1 MSYCMLTCDG
11 GGIRGLLP
19 ALLIERLSTD
29 ISSFHGNV
37 DLFAGTSAGG
47 LVSLGLASGVSPGDI
62 VSLFQKDGDQIF
74 LPFSRDGAPT
84 FPALQLNA
92 APGSNE
98 SWPDWVT
105 GHFSDILQGLLYVK
119 YTNTGLQRL
128 LQNLLPNVPLSQ
140 LPGRVLVTTFQLN
153 SPSTGSWAP
162 ITISN
167 YPGDPSAA
175 TYPVD
180 AGLSTSAAPTYFP
193 PYHHPA
199 LGYCVD
205 GGVYANNPGCMAIAA
220 ALASGVAL
228 ADIVMLSVGTGANP
242 ERITVIPPPTNYGPL
257 LWILPFGY
265 GSTPATPIVTMLT
278 DGVASADA
286 FVCQQL
292 LGNRFLRLEV
302 PLTSA
307 IRLDDYGAVTQLDS
321 AASAFMASETW
332 SAAEGW
338 VSSRF
343 I

>member
-1 MSYCMLTCDG
+1 MSYCILTCDG

-29 ISSFHGNV
+29 ISSFLGSV

-47 LVSLGLASGVSPGDI
+47 LVSLGLASGVSPTDI
-62 VSLFQKDGDQIF
+62 VSLFQRDGGQIF
-74 LPFSRDGAPT
+74 LPFSSGGTTSIP
-84 FPALQLNA
+84 PLQLNA
-92 APGSNE
+92 APGSNK

-105 GHFSDILQGLLYVK
+105 EYFSDILQGLLYVK
-119 YTNTGLQRL
+119 YTNTGLEQL
-128 LQNLLPNVPLSQ
+128 LQNLLPNVPLSR
-140 LPGRVLVTTFQLN
+140 LPGRVLVTAFQLK

-180 AGLSTSAAPTYFP
+180 AGLSTAAAPTYFP
-193 PYHHPA
+193 PYRHPVF
-199 LGYCVD
+199 GYCVD
-205 GGVYANNPGCMAIAA
+205 GGVYANNPGTMAIAA

-242 ERITVIPPPTNYGPL
+242 ESITVIPPPTNYGPL
-257 LWILPFGY
+257 MWILPFSY
-265 GSTPATPIVTMLT
+265 GSTPATPIVSMLT

-292 LGNRFLRLEV
+292 LGSNFLRLEV

-321 AASAFMASETW
+321 AASAFMSSETW
-332 SAAEGW
+332 NAAEGW
-338 VSSRF
+338 VLSSF
-343 I
+343 T

>member
-1 MSYCMLTCDG
+1 VPYCILSCDG

-19 ALLIERLSTD
+19 ALLIQQLSTD
-29 ISSFHGNV
+29 IPSFHGNV
-37 DLFAGTSAGG
+37 DLFAGTSAGA
-47 LVSLGLASGVSPGDI
+47 LVSLGLASGVPPADI

-74 LPFSRDGAPT
+74 LPFSNSVSAT
-84 FPALQLNA
+84 SSASQLNA
-92 APGSNE
+92 APGSSE

-105 GHFSDILQGLLYVK
+105 DHLNEILQGLLYVK
-119 YTNTGLQRL
+119 YTNKGLQQL
-128 LQNLLPNVPLSQ
+128 LRNLLPAVPLSQ

-167 YPGDPSAA
+167 FSDDPSAI
-175 TYPVD
+175 TFPVD

-193 PYHHPA
+193 PYLHPT

-205 GGVYANNPGCMAIAA
+205 GGVYANNPGSMAIAA

-242 ERITVIPPPTNYGPL
+242 ESITVIPPPTNYGPL
-257 LWILPFGY
+257 LWMLPFSY
-265 GSTPATPIVTMLT
+265 GSTPATPIVSMLT

-286 FVCQQL
+286 FICQQI
-292 LGNRFLRLEV
+292 LGNNFLRLQV

-307 IRLDDYGAVTQLDS
+307 VKMDDYQAVPQLNTS
-321 AASAFMASETW
+321 AAAFMNSEAWTRG
-332 SAAEGW
+332 ERW
-338 VSSRF
+338 VSSMF
-343 I
+343 V